1 MASGGDFLSGGGD
14 GVGSD
19 SGSEDDSVRSIG
31 SETFAFFFGGP
42 TPDFWPLEEF
52 APAMVSDLL
61 VL

>member
-1 MASGGDFLSGGGD
+1 MASGGDFLAGNGN

-31 SETFAFFFGGP
+31 SETLAFFFGGLVP
-42 TPDFWPLEEF
+42 NFWPLEEL